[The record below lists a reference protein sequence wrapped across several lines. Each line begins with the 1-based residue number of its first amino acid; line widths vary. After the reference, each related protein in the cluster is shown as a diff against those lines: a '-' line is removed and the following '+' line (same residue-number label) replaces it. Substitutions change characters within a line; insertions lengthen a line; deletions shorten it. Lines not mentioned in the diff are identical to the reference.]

1 MSDLTG
7 VSNEGITRREF
18 SLQSALAILATCII
32 TVSEDACGSKS
43 PTTPTPAP
51 TVNDVTGSISANHGH
66 TATIKAADITAGNAI
81 SLDIQ
86 GSATHPHTVAIS
98 QSDLQT
104 LKNRQAV
111 SRDSSNNSGHSH
123 TVTFTPA

>member
-18 SLQSALAILATCII
+18 SLQSALAILSTCVI
-32 TVSEDACGSKS
+32 TIDGCGGYKN
-43 PTTPTPAP
+43 PNNPTPAP

-81 SLDIQ
+81 NLDIQ

-111 SRDSSNNSGHSH
+111 SRDSTNTSGHSH